1 MKTLKIL
8 STLMIAAVSMN
19 AFADGHPDDKNRKT
33 NKEDNNT
40 ISLPAMH
47 WGNPA
52 DVQAASIAA
61 LRNTYYLFDAPEMN
75 WGSAEEVNA
84 GSIEALKNIPM
95 LAAPEMVWGNPE
107 DATSASVEQLK
118 KASLVSYPE
127 IVWGDPEDVNIMR
140 FELADYHASKTSP
153 CNL

>member
-1 MKTLKIL
+1 MKTLTIL

-19 AFADGHPDDKNRKT
+19 AFADGHPDGKSRKV
-33 NKEDNNT
+33 NKEDNNS

-61 LRNTYYLFDAPEMN
+61 LRSTYYLFDAPEMA

-84 GSIEALKNIPM
+84 ASIEALKNRPV
-95 LAAPEMVWGNPE
+95 LAAPEMVWGSPA
-107 DATSASVEQLK
+107 DVKSTSVEQLK
-118 KASLVSYPE
+118 KASLISYPT
-127 IVWGDPEDVNIMR
+127 IVWGDSDDVNVMR
-140 FELADYHASKTSP
+140 FELADQHASQTSP